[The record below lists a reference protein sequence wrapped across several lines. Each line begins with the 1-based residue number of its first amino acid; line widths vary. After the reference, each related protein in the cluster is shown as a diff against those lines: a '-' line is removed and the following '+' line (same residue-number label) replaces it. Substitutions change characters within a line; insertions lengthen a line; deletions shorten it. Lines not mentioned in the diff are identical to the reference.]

1 MLKLNVNG
9 DAKSKKEGERS
20 GNVLRSQQDK
30 LQDVD
35 ENDLIFHDRYI
46 IK

>member
-9 DAKSKKEGERS
+9 DAKSKKEGE
-20 GNVLRSQQDK
+20 RSQQDK